1 MKKIVDWKSGSIEIL
16 ESNTLHC
23 IVESLGV
30 ILTIDWF
37 KTSSDFLKKQYNLQ

>member
-1 MKKIVDWKSGSIEIL
+1 MKEIADWKSGSIEIL

-30 ILTIDWF
+30 ILTIDSKHEVIF
-37 KTSSDFLKKQYNLQ
+37 F